1 MREARQRGRVGDGGG
16 QLLVGLPLSDE
27 TGQLEDPVDG
37 DDEKN
42 LDWRWELVFETGSDR
57 IRSLVPPPRQG
68 QQQEVDGWQKD
79 DEDRKV
85 EEDDARDLLVAAEEA
100 SVDAEVWSQE
110 VEAAWVVRR
119 KFDQKRRRHDR
130 QGNGDADADEDLSVS
145 TFLDLRPD
153 WRRRLEDDVRDDRH
167 PSEVEEDQKLE

>member
-1 MREARQRGRVGDGGG
+1 M
-16 QLLVGLPLSDE
+16 
-27 TGQLEDPVDG
+27 
-37 DDEKN
+37 
-42 LDWRWELVFETGSDR
+42 
-57 IRSLVPPPRQG
+57 
-68 QQQEVDGWQKD
+68 
-79 DEDRKV
+79 

-110 VEAAWVVRR
+110 VEAARVVRR

-145 TFLDLRPD
+145 TLLDLRPD
-153 WRRRLEDDVRDDRH
+153 RRRRLEDDIGDDRH